1 MDYMTISEA
10 ATKWNYLT
18 GVFKRFALKGGYRAQ
33 SVLVIVGSFQKTQKS
48 QWMPE

>member
-10 ATKWNYLT
+10 ATNLT

-33 SVLVIVGSFQKTQKS
+33 SVLVIVGSFRKKQKS